1 MRKDIGTGLL
11 EGLRA
16 RPRRVTRR
24 AFRVLVRAGACAVLS
39 CAAATSASA
48 QESAGHLVIIS
59 GLSGEDRFAR
69 DYVEWG
75 SGLAAA
81 AVERYGL
88 PASNVVWLA
97 EDDAAH
103 AGIRARSTRENVE
116 RELRTL
122 SQRAAANDRI
132 LIVIFGHGSYQS
144 GESRIN
150 LPGPDIDGKAFAG
163 LLAPLG
169 TQRVAVVNATSAS
182 GGFIQ
187 DLAGPNRI
195 VITATKSG
203 MEANETVF
211 GRHFAAA
218 LTGDAADTNK
228 DGRVSLLEAFEYTRL
243 EVEREYQRGNKL
255 QTEHA
260 LLDAVGDGK
269 GVTEVAAANPHGRAA
284 GAFHLGSVGAAA
296 AGASPEL
303 RALYAEKARI
313 EEALDALRARKD
325 SMPAAEYES
334 ALEKLL
340 VDLSRNAQSIRRLEG
355 GGT

>member
-1 MRKDIGTGLL
+1 MRKDAGTGLL
-11 EGLRA
+11 TGPGARA
-16 RPRRVTRR
+16 QRMTRWLFS
-24 AFRVLVRAGACAVLS
+24 AVARAGICAILS
-39 CAAATSASA
+39 VAGATSVSA

-69 DYVEWG
+69 DYLEWG

-88 PASNVVWLA
+88 PVSNVVWLA
-97 EDDAAH
+97 EDAEAH
-103 AGIRARSTRENVE
+103 AGIRGRSTRENVE

-122 SQRAAANDRI
+122 SQRAGAGDRI

-150 LPGPDIDGKAFAG
+150 LPGPDIDGKAFAS
-163 LLAPLG
+163 LLAGLG

-211 GRHFAAA
+211 GSHFTAA

-243 EVEREYQRGNKL
+243 EVEREYERGNKL

-269 GVTEVAAANPHGRAA
+269 GVTDVAAANPHGQAA
-284 GAFHLGSVGAAA
+284 AAFHLGSVAAAA

-325 SMPAAEYES
+325 SMPEAEYES

-355 GGT
+355 GGS